1 MSRTIANRYARAW
14 MRQVV
19 EEKTLEQALNDAQA
33 IQEVLEASRDLTL
46 FLRSPIH
53 SKEVKQQV
61 LDAVFGGKIHA
72 TSERVIRM
80 LVTKGRE
87 SKLAEIADAFIAMY
101 RDAAGILDVHVSTA
115 YPLEEAV
122 LTQLQKVL
130 GERTG
135 KTISTTV
142 QVDQRLIGG
151 MSVRIG
157 DHVTDGTVKHKLEQL
172 KEQFAA

>member
-19 EEKTLEQALNDAQA
+19 EEKSLEQALNDAQA
-33 IQEVLEASRDLTL
+33 IREVLEASRDLSL

-53 SKEVKQQV
+53 SKDVKQQV
-61 LDAVFGGKIHA
+61 LDEVFGGKLHA
-72 TSERVIRM
+72 MSERVIHM

-87 SKLAEIADAFIAMY
+87 SQLADIAGAFVTMY
-101 RDAAGILDVHVSTA
+101 RQAAGILDVHVASA
-115 YPLEEAV
+115 YPLDEQTLAKLEKA
-122 LTQLQKVL
+122 LA
-130 GERTG
+130 ERTG

-142 QVDQRLIGG
+142 QVDERLIGG

-157 DHVTDGTVKHKLEQL
+157 DNVTDGTVKHKLEQL